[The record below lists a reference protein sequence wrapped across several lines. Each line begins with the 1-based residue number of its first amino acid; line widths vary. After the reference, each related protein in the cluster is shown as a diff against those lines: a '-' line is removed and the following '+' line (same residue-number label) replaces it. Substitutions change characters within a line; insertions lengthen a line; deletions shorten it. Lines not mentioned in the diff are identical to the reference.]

1 MMQTVTDWVLNNWLG
16 VFTCRCVGLTPN
28 TTYRV
33 TVRSKNIKA
42 PHFDE
47 KSSKQMEKLSSH
59 TEFRTLPKGT
69 SVSFHF
75 MPLAAPVGEAGKISY
90 SLGLSRGCLGLPDPP
105 VDVQVEPG
113 PQNNTILVTWHPVTA
128 GTSNGAVVT
137 GYAVFAEGRK
147 ILDNGKRLSQASIR
161 YFLRM

>member
-1 MMQTVTDWVLNNWLG
+1 VCASTFDSP
-16 VFTCRCVGLTPN
+16 GLTPN

-59 TEFRTLPKGT
+59 TEFKTLPKGT
-69 SVSFHF
+69 SVSAHFCVVKSGFHE
-75 MPLAAPVGEAGKISY
+75 VGKISD

-128 GTSNGAVVT
+128 GTSNGAIVT
-137 GYAVFAEGRK
+137 GYAVFADGRK
-147 ILDNGKRLSQASIR
+147 ILEIDSPSGMPNYVTSKFQTNI
-161 YFLRM
+161 FP